1 MNFFKKIGTW
11 IKSHVLV
18 TLIIGIIAVG
28 GVATSLLLFN
38 NNVPKLDSDNYS
50 NDNVSDVSDDKP
62 TSNTLSDG
70 TYSCQLMYNGKS
82 LDSDKSVEDWSK
94 KLYESITGATVASN
108 IDISEMRQMVDSF
121 KKYYV
126 IKNANILTVG
136 AKEENADKKIFS
148 YDLGHNQF
156 IKVGEDAVT
165 EAMTPKLQKLIEV
178 KQTKDSLTFDN
189 FIFLTLYW
197 PKLYSNSMEDS
208 ELIKLPGDL
217 VCTFSSEEVR

>member
-18 TLIIGIIAVG
+18 TLIIGIVVVG

-38 NNVPKLDSDNYS
+38 KDAPKMDSDS
-50 NDNVSDVSDDKP
+50 NFNNNVSDDKP
-62 TSNTLSDG
+62 TSNILSDG

-82 LDSDKSVEDWSK
+82 LDSDKSIEDWSK
-94 KLYESITGATVASN
+94 KLYESITGATDASN
-108 IDISEMRQMVDSF
+108 IDISEMRQMVDLF

-126 IKNANILTVG
+126 TKNANILNIG
-136 AKEENADKKIFS
+136 AEEENDHKKIFS
-148 YDLGHNQF
+148 YDLEHNQF

-165 EAMTPKLQKLIEV
+165 ETMIPTLQKLIEV